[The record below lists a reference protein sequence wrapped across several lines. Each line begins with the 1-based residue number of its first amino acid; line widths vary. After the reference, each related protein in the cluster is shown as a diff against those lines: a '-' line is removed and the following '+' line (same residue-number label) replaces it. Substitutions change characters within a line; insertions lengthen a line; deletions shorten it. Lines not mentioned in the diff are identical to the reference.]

1 MDIKAQ
7 LDRIEQKLNL
17 LLSKHLGLVN
27 QLDGSQKDASHVHTG
42 NLPPLNIFKCDRCE
56 GDELE
61 VIPHRVGSVRC
72 KRCKQY
78 VVINTTLS
86 E

>member
-7 LDRIEQKLNL
+7 LDRIEHKLDL

-27 QLDGSQKDASHVHTG
+27 QLDGSQKNTSHVHTG

-61 VIPHRVGSVRC
+61 PITGLGSSY
-72 KRCKQY
+72 RCKQY